1 MSAWLGRNVVTN
13 LLMLGDSVLPWMLW
27 QLVQDTSFSACL
39 PEVQNARLR
48 LPLWQVWQTAIWA
61 VAVPPF
67 LNGLSGLAFIGSL
80 RCALASPWHAWHM
93 LPLASVFAPCAE
105 RSIAFHCDS

>member
-1 MSAWLGRNVVTN
+1 
-13 LLMLGDSVLPWMLW
+13 MLW
-27 QLVQDTSFSACL
+27 QLVQATSFSECL
-39 PEVQNARLR
+39 PDVQKARLR
-48 LPLWQVWQTAIWA
+48 LPLWQVRQTAA
-61 VAVPPF
+61 CLSAGTPV
-67 LNGLSGLAFIGSL
+67 LNALSGLAFIGSL